1 MFKRVTVA
9 VAVLAA
15 LAGCA
20 SPDMYRQYAEGQAKI
35 EVAKYTAQAEKYK
48 AIAQIAGTGDATAK
62 VAAVVA
68 MAMGDTG
75 SGGSGT
81 GGSAQL
87 QAPKDPSDTA
97 IQWASILVPATV
109 QGFGIKANRDVAI
122 RQSDNSTTLGIRQSD
137 NAASVQISTNQT
149 MQGISLGI
157 ANLIPQTISA
167 LPSAPPP
174 SNTTTTTT
182 TTNTT
187 TTNTNTT
194 NNYSVPPVPA
204 AP

>member
-1 MFKRVTVA
+1 MFKRVIVA

-48 AIAQIAGTGDATAK
+48 AIAQIAGTGDSTAK

-68 MAMGDTG
+68 MAMGDM
-75 SGGSGT
+75 GGGGGGGGT

-174 SNTTTTTT
+174 SNTTTTNTT

-187 TTNTNTT
+187 T
-194 NNYSVPPVPA
+194 NNYTTPPVPA

>member
-20 SPDMYRQYAEGQAKI
+20 SPEMYRQYADGQAKI

-48 AIAQIAGTGDATAK
+48 AIAQIAGTGDSTAK

-68 MAMGDTG
+68 MAMGDMG
-75 SGGSGT
+75 GGSAGT

-87 QAPKDPSDTA
+87 APPKDPSETA
-97 IQWASILVPATV
+97 LQWASILVPATV

-137 NAASVQISTNQT
+137 NAASVQINTNQT

-182 TTNTT
+182 
-187 TTNTNTT
+187 NTT
-194 NNYSVPPVPA
+194 NNYTVPPVPA

>member
-20 SPDMYRQYAEGQAKI
+20 SPETYRQYADGQAKI

-48 AIAQIAGTGDATAK
+48 AIAQIAGTGDSTAK

-68 MAMGDTG
+68 MAMGDMG
-75 SGGSGT
+75 GGSAGT

-87 QAPKDPSDTA
+87 APPKDPSETA
-97 IQWASILVPATV
+97 LQWASILVPATV

-122 RQSDNSTTLGIRQSD
+122 RQSDNSTVLGIRQSD
-137 NAASVQISTNQT
+137 NAASVQINTNQT

-174 SNTTTTTT
+174 SNTTTT
-182 TTNTT
+182 
-187 TTNTNTT
+187 NTT
-194 NNYSVPPVPA
+194 NNYTTAPPVPA

>member
-1 MFKRVTVA
+1 MFKRLTVA
-9 VAVLAA
+9 TAVMVA

-20 SPDMYRQYAEGQAKI
+20 SPEMYRQYADGQAKI
-35 EVAKYTAQAEKYK
+35 EIAKYTAQAEKYK
-48 AIAQIAGTGDATAK
+48 AMAKIAEAGDATSK

-68 MAMGDTG
+68 MAMGDM
-75 SGGSGT
+75 GGGQSGT

-87 QAPKDPSDTA
+87 APPKDPSETA
-97 IQWASILVPATV
+97 LQWASILVPATV

-122 RQSDNSTTLGIRQSD
+122 RQSDNSTALGLRQSD
-137 NAASVQISTNQT
+137 NAASVQINTNQT

-174 SNTTTTTT
+174 SNTTTT
-182 TTNTT
+182 
-187 TTNTNTT
+187 NTT

>member
-1 MFKRVTVA
+1 MFKKVTVA

-20 SPDMYRQYAEGQAKI
+20 SPETYRQYADGQAKI

-48 AIAQIAGTGDATAK
+48 AIAQIAGTGDSTAK

-68 MAMGDTG
+68 MAMGDMG
-75 SGGSGT
+75 GGSAGT

-87 QAPKDPSDTA
+87 APPKDPSETA
-97 IQWASILVPATV
+97 LQWASILVPATV

-122 RQSDNSTTLGIRQSD
+122 RQSDNSTVLGIRQSD
-137 NAASVQISTNQT
+137 NAASVQINTNQT

-174 SNTTTTTT
+174 SNTTTT
-182 TTNTT
+182 
-187 TTNTNTT
+187 NTT
-194 NNYSVPPVPA
+194 NNYTTAPPVPT

>member
-20 SPDMYRQYAEGQAKI
+20 SPEMYRQYADGQAKI

-48 AIAQIAGTGDATAK
+48 AIAQIAGTGDSTAK

-68 MAMGDTG
+68 MAMGDM
-75 SGGSGT
+75 GGGGAGT

-87 QAPKDPSDTA
+87 APPKDPSDTA

-122 RQSDNSTTLGIRQSD
+122 RQSDNSTVLGIRQSD

-174 SNTTTTTT
+174 SNTTTT
-182 TTNTT
+182 
-187 TTNTNTT
+187 NTT
-194 NNYSVPPVPA
+194 NNYSVPPVSA

>member
-1 MFKRVTVA
+1 MFKKVTVA

-20 SPDMYRQYAEGQAKI
+20 SPETYRQYADGQAKI

-48 AIAQIAGTGDATAK
+48 AIAQIAGTGDSTAK

-68 MAMGDTG
+68 MAMGDMG
-75 SGGSGT
+75 GGSAGT

-87 QAPKDPSDTA
+87 APPKDPSETA
-97 IQWASILVPATV
+97 LQWASILVPATV

-122 RQSDNSTTLGIRQSD
+122 RQSDNSTVLGIRQSD
-137 NAASVQISTNQT
+137 NAASVQINTNQT

-174 SNTTTTTT
+174 SNTTTTTNNYT
-182 TTNTT
+182 TT
-187 TTNTNTT
+187 
-194 NNYSVPPVPA
+194 VPPVPA